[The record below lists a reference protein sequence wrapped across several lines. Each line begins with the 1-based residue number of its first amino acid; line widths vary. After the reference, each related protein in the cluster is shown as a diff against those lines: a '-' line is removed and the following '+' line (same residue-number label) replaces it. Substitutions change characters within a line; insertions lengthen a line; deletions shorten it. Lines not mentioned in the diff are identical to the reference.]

1 MAVGFQQ
8 SKQKIYKFRH
18 PEAEHKSEE
27 ALKIPIFSQLLS
39 PARPNLRTSEASERD
54 ARTTSKPALDFFA
67 ASDASVTNRKHR
79 LFLRFSTSSA
89 LVSSRM
95 DVLWEGN
102 I

>member
-39 PARPNLRTSEASERD
+39 PAGPKLRTSEASERD
-54 ARTTSKPALDFFA
+54 ARTTSKLSLDFFT
-67 ASDASVTNRKHR
+67 ASDVRTTTDFFTASEARAPR
-79 LFLRFSTSSA
+79 LTK
-89 LVSSRM
+89 
-95 DVLWEGN
+95 
-102 I
+102 